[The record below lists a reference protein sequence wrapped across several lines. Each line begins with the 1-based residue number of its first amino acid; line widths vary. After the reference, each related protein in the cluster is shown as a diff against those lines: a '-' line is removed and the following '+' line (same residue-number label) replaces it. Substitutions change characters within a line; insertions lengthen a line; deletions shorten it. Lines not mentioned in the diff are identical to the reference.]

1 MSRKAIAPEAILDL
15 RRQLGTL
22 PPRSAERRRLIQET
36 AAFYGVSEPTLYRLL
51 RQRRHPRS
59 LGRADRGSPRVLPK
73 AELERYLELIA
84 ALKVRTSNGKG
95 RHLSTREAIRVLENY
110 GVDTTTGRVQAPKGL
125 LKTPTVNAYLKA
137 WGLDWRHWFSVM
149 GMAKCRRLAG
159 KPSACGYII
168 IDSIHHQMRSMT
180 WNCYRSSAQHATL
193 LSCNLI
199 RRIPPS
205 IMVAV
210 SFTNVRTVL
219 PTFLRQKRLSW
230 QA

>member
-1 MSRKAIAPEAILDL
+1 MEAQLIVVVVESGIELVRPVDPAAIDDHHHLFA
-15 RRQLGTL
+15 GF
-22 PPRSAERRRLIQET
+22 AES
-36 AAFYGVSEPTLYRLL
+36 G
-51 RQRRHPRS
+51 H
-59 LGRADRGSPRVLPK
+59 
-73 AELERYLELIA
+73 
-84 ALKVRTSNGKG
+84 
-95 RHLSTREAIRVLENY
+95 
-110 GVDTTTGRVQAPKGL
+110 
-125 LKTPTVNAYLKA
+125 
-137 WGLDWRHWFSVM
+137 RHWFSVM

-168 IDSIHHQMRSMT
+168 IDSIHPQMRSMP

-210 SFTNVRTVL
+210 SCPNVRTVL

-230 QA
+230 QACKL

>member
-1 MSRKAIAPEAILDL
+1 MARKAIAPEAILDL

-36 AAFYGVSEPTLYRLL
+36 ATFYGVSAPTLYRLL

-110 GVDTTTGRVQAPKGL
+110 GVDTTAGRVQAPKGL

-137 WGLDWRHWFSVM
+137 WGLDGRTLRREPPAVRFQAQYSNELGQFAISPSDLKQIKAPVWIDARKGPPTLMLFSVVD
-149 GMAKCRRLAG
+149 A
-159 KPSACGYII
+159 
-168 IDSIHHQMRSMT
+168 RSG
-180 WNCYRSSAQHATL
+180 
-193 LSCNLI
+193 
-199 RRIPPS
+199 
-205 IMVAV
+205 VAYQEYHCAYGEAAEV
-210 SFTNVRTVL
+210 AL
-219 PTFLRQKRLSW
+219 
-230 QA
+230 

>member
-1 MSRKAIAPEAILDL
+1 MTTPLSFDDLQGILHRHIEPLPDSRKKGPNTRYRIPDAA
-15 RRQLGTL
+15 LGAFGIFFTQSPSFL
-22 PPRSAERRRLIQET
+22 EYQRRLQQT
-36 AAFYGVSEPTLYRLL
+36 KGQNNTHTLLGVE
-51 RQRRHPRS
+51 Q
-59 LGRADRGSPRVLPK
+59 
-73 AELERYLELIA
+73 
-84 ALKVRTSNGKG
+84 
-95 RHLSTREAIRVLENY
+95 
-110 GVDTTTGRVQAPKGL
+110 
-125 LKTPTVNAYLKA
+125 
-137 WGLDWRHWFSVM
+137 RHWFSVM

-168 IDSIHHQMRSMT
+168 IDSIHPQMRSMP

>member
-1 MSRKAIAPEAILDL
+1 LGGTSAVLDPD
-15 RRQLGTL
+15 GTL
-22 PPRSAERRRLIQET
+22 GGPLLRGDSWALHPGPRSQDAPSERRAPAPAPPPGQTVGL
-36 AAFYGVSEPTLYRLL
+36 
-51 RQRRHPRS
+51 
-59 LGRADRGSPRVLPK
+59 VLP
-73 AELERYLELIA
+73 L
-84 ALKVRTSNGKG
+84 NMPP
-95 RHLSTREAIRVLENY
+95 H
-110 GVDTTTGRVQAPKGL
+110 QA
-125 LKTPTVNAYLKA
+125 
-137 WGLDWRHWFSVM
+137 RHWFSVM

-168 IDSIHHQMRSMT
+168 IDSIHPQMRSMP